1 LPRVG
6 RTAFGLHRYGPVLRA
21 PGARRIVL
29 AALLG
34 RSGQIGLGLASL
46 LAVRQATGSYG
57 AAGTALGASALSVGL
72 GRVAQGRLADRAGTS
87 RVLVVACVVHA
98 AAVLLFLVALE
109 ERAGTLALVALAGV
123 LGASVPA
130 VAAVTRTLWTALLP
144 EPEHRAPAH
153 AIESSLTEICAMIG
167 PAIAGVLAA
176 TTSPTIAVVAMA
188 ALAISGGLTVA
199 TVPDVGIARGAG
211 TGGRGPLAGLL
222 AAPVLAMLALGVMV
236 GALELAVPAFADD
249 HDQLAASGLLIALWG
264 SGSVVSGLLY
274 GARHWRPRP
283 ELRLVACFA
292 LMTAGNAVLPLAGTL
307 AAMAMLLVLA
317 GIAFAP
323 AITTLYLVVDRRVPQ
338 ARMTEAFAWVTSAVS
353 GGVALGTSVSGW
365 AVSLAGSAAAFRIAA
380 ASSALGL
387 GLALWLAR
395 AHKAHSQPQAA

>member
-1 LPRVG
+1 VEVG
-6 RTAFGLHRYGPVLRA
+6 V
-21 PGARRIVL
+21 
-29 AALLG
+29 
-34 RSGQIGLGLASL
+34 Q
-46 LAVRQATGSYG
+46 
-57 AAGTALGASALSVGL
+57 
-72 GRVAQGRLADRAGTS
+72 
-87 RVLVVACVVHA
+87 
-98 AAVLLFLVALE
+98 
-109 ERAGTLALVALAGV
+109 
-123 LGASVPA
+123 
-130 VAAVTRTLWTALLP
+130 
-144 EPEHRAPAH
+144 
-153 AIESSLTEICAMIG
+153 
-167 PAIAGVLAA
+167 
-176 TTSPTIAVVAMA
+176 
-188 ALAISGGLTVA
+188 
-199 TVPDVGIARGAG
+199 
-211 TGGRGPLAGLL
+211 
-222 AAPVLAMLALGVMV
+222 
-236 GALELAVPAFADD
+236 AFADD

-395 AHKAHSQPQAA
+395 AHSSQAQLLAG